1 MRNTHFSLWTNF
13 KYILT
18 HQWLKWFLSFFYQAF
33 LKHFFNFIL
42 LYEYYLVKRKWGKK
56 SECFA
61 CKEFA
66 PLWTWS
72 ANTYIVEYV
81 VLCSSDIWTK
91 QLWVY
96 EACQPSMQLCCYRF
110 VCYLL
115 ELILNQNV
123 MILDPSHYPYE
134 NSFCS
139 FNPVSPS
146 LCHVSLPSG
155 NRGILE

>member
-1 MRNTHFSLWTNF
+1 MISEF
-13 KYILT
+13 
-18 HQWLKWFLSFFYQAF
+18 FLSSFFEAF
-33 LKHFFNFIL
+33 FQFHITLWIL
-42 LYEYYLVKRKWGKK
+42 SRETEVGKK
-56 SECFA
+56 SEYFA
-61 CKEFA
+61 WRKFA